1 MSTSISKQIALGGTA
16 ILGATLILVGVATAM
31 VLHRRQTSALD
42 EALLIAAHGRAHP
55 EVDVEVEVE
64 HSRAPI
70 DAWIVVP
77 GDGRVSASL
86 ARAALRGEAPLHV
99 TVGDQRMVLLP
110 FEVEGDE
117 DEEREELAAAA
128 APVVTLARSVGPFA
142 GVYALLAAMAALVAT
157 FVQLQVVR
165 RAFEPVDRARER
177 ASRVTGFGADQRL
190 DEDAPVEI
198 QPLLV
203 ALNGLLE
210 RLDRSYRAQTRFTA
224 EAAHELRTPVTA
236 MLGEL
241 DVTLRSPRSAE
252 AYQEV
257 LTSMRDDV
265 LRLRQLV
272 EGLTALTRVDASD
285 LGRSHELMRA
295 GEVASNALAAEA
307 ATLRA
312 AGNTVTVQLDD
323 DPEIEAN
330 RSLVEA
336 ALGNLLRNA
345 ARHAPGRDVVLQVAR
360 RGDFAEFTVDDA
372 GPGVEESERRCSST
386 ASCAGDGRVSS
397 IARASASASPS
408 RARWLA
414 ATAETACSSARRSG
428 GCGHASRC
436 GSRRRSAT
444 SKAALIVLQSRR
456 PKLGANQE
464 EVPMNKHLAL
474 AYAFAGLA
482 VAAALIAFVT
492 TSTLTPDPAE
502 VATGVAEAAAPDPG
516 TPAAAPS
523 EAPTATV
530 AAAPAPEPAVEYVY
544 VDEPARAGGRHD
556 DDDDEDD
563 EHEHDEH
570 EDGDDD
576 REERGGHHDDDD

>member
-16 ILGATLILVGVATAM
+16 ILGATLVLVGVATAM

-55 EVDVEVEVE
+55 EVEVEVEVE

-70 DAWIVVP
+70 DAWIVTP
-77 GDGRVSASL
+77 GDRRVPASL
-86 ARAALRGEAPLHV
+86 ARAALRAEAPLHV

-110 FEVEGDE
+110 FEVERDE
-117 DEEREELAAAA
+117 DEHEEREELAAAA

-157 FVQLQVVR
+157 FVQLHAVR

-190 DEDAPVEI
+190 DEEAPVEI

-203 ALNGLLE
+203 AINGLLE

-272 EGLTALTRVDASD
+272 EGLTALSRVDASD

-295 GEVASNALAAEA
+295 GEVASNALAAES

-312 AGNTVTVQLDD
+312 AGNTVTVQLED

-330 RSLVEA
+330 SSLVEA

-372 GPGVEESERRCSST
+372 GPGVEESEREVLFDRFVR
-386 ASCAGDGRVSS
+386 GG
-397 IARASASASPS
+397 
-408 RARWLA
+408 RARELDRQGLGLGLSI
-414 ATAETACSSARRSG
+414 TREVARRHG
-428 GCGHASRC
+428 GDCVLE
-436 GSRRRSAT
+436 RSPLGGLRARLT
-444 SKAALIVLQSRR
+444 LRLPAALSDV
-456 PKLGANQE
+456 
-464 EVPMNKHLAL
+464 
-474 AYAFAGLA
+474 
-482 VAAALIAFVT
+482 
-492 TSTLTPDPAE
+492 
-502 VATGVAEAAAPDPG
+502 
-516 TPAAAPS
+516 
-523 EAPTATV
+523 
-530 AAAPAPEPAVEYVY
+530 
-544 VDEPARAGGRHD
+544 
-556 DDDDEDD
+556 
-563 EHEHDEH
+563 
-570 EDGDDD
+570 
-576 REERGGHHDDDD
+576 